1 MELKKFMETATGI
14 ACDTPTRYQ
23 LGGWGQQD
31 NGIYLF
37 DCICFIK
44 SILWGF
50 DFQIG
55 GHGGAVY
62 CSNGVPDLN
71 ADDFFN
77 QCCYDKSS
85 DMSNIEEGELVY
97 MKGHIGIYA
106 NNGNVYEATSAG
118 TNNVLVS
125 NIINGDGTRVVD
137 GKYCGK
143 WVSHG
148 KCQFIDYTKPQPT
161 SSLKYRASTKE
172 EGWGEWKNAGDT
184 CGSVGFGHS
193 IDRIQIDSDEP
204 IKVKASIENK
214 GWVDFGEINKDSVIG
229 YKGLGIECLLIEG
242 NYTIRILARTW
253 GNNTITDGI
262 VTVGSVGEGISIEAF
277 KMVKG
282 HTRNP
287 L

>member
-1 MELKKFMETATGI
+1 MELKQFMETATKI
-14 ACDTPTRYQ
+14 ACDTPTKYR
-23 LGGWGQQD
+23 GGGVGQHE
-31 NGIYLF
+31 GEYFLF
-37 DCICFIK
+37 DCVGMPK
-44 SILWGF
+44 AILWGF
-50 DFQIG
+50 NFDYNQYR
-55 GHGGAVY
+55 GGAIY
-62 CSNGVPDLN
+62 QSNGVPDLN

-118 TNNVLVS
+118 SNKVQVT

-143 WVSHG
+143 WTHHA
-148 KCQFIDYTKPQPT
+148 KCKFIDYAKPT
-161 SSLKYRASTKE
+161 SNLKYRASTKE
-172 EGWGEWKNAGDT
+172 EGWGEWKKEGDT
-184 CGSVGFGHS
+184 AGSVGFGHS

-204 IKVKASIENK
+204 IKVKASIENT
-214 GWVDFGEINKDSVIG
+214 GWVDFGEINKDTIIG

-262 VTVGSVGEGISIEAF
+262 ATVGSVGEGIGIEAF

-282 HTRNP
+282 HTRKT